1 MPCSKVVIWAKR
13 VAFIEAFSRTTGS
26 LFFCK
31 LSSMASTEEKP
42 CCLASAD
49 ELETSVRSVSSKLR
63 KMGYDVELAS
73 ANASKSFSDEQ
84 EATLSNFVTDNSGV
98 YTYAEIAS
106 NFEGG
111 AFSAK
116 SIQGKILSMQLT
128 EHVKPAPKVETVK
141 TYSEDEES
149 QFISMVND
157 GAFIEDIAEG
167 LGRSVNS
174 IRGKALSLLRAGEI
188 NAIPK
193 QEHTKGSS
201 KADPLADVEINDMT
215 VEEIADEIGKTVRG
229 VKTMLTRRGLQ
240 CADYNGAARK
250 EIG

>member
-1 MPCSKVVIWAKR
+1 MALPKWTDERTQQLTDFVGSESPVSQAT
-13 VAFIEAFSRTTGS
+13 VANA
-26 LFFCK
+26 
-31 LSSMASTEEKP
+31 
-42 CCLASAD
+42 AD

-63 KMGYDVELAS
+63 KMGFDVELAS
-73 ANASKSFSDEQ
+73 ASQSKAFSDEQ
-84 EATLSNFVTDNSGV
+84 ESTLSNFVQDNSGS
-98 YTYAEIAS
+98 YTYAEIAE

-141 TYSEDEES
+141 SYNEDEEAT
-149 QFISMVND
+149 FVNMVND
-157 GAFIEDIAEG
+157 GAYIEQIAES

-193 QEHTKGSS
+193 QENVVGNS
-201 KADPLADVEINDMT
+201 KADPLADMDISDMS

>member
-1 MPCSKVVIWAKR
+1 MALPKWTDERTQQLVDFVGNESPVSQAM
-13 VAFIEAFSRTTGS
+13 VADA
-26 LFFCK
+26 
-31 LSSMASTEEKP
+31 
-42 CCLASAD
+42 AD

-149 QFISMVND
+149 QFISMLND

-201 KADPLADVEINDMT
+201 KADPLADVEIDGMT

>member
-1 MPCSKVVIWAKR
+1 MALPKWTDERTQQLTDFVGSESPVSQAT
-13 VAFIEAFSRTTGS
+13 VANA
-26 LFFCK
+26 
-31 LSSMASTEEKP
+31 
-42 CCLASAD
+42 AD

-63 KMGYDVELAS
+63 KMGFDVELAS
-73 ANASKSFSDEQ
+73 ASQSKAFSDEQ
-84 EATLSNFVTDNSGV
+84 ESTLANFVQDNSGS
-98 YTYAEIAS
+98 YTYAEIAE

-116 SIQGKILSMQLT
+116 SIQGKILSMELT
-128 EHVKPAPKVETVK
+128 SHVKPAPKVESVR
-141 TYSEDEES
+141 TYTPEEEE

-157 GAFIEDIAEG
+157 GAFVEAIADA
-167 LGRSVNS
+167 LGKSVNS
-174 IRGKALSLLRAGEI
+174 IRGKALSLLRSGDI

-201 KADPLADVEINDMT
+201 KADVLADLDISGMT
-215 VEEIADEIGKTVRG
+215 VQEIADNIGKTVRG